1 MGNGEWGGADLPI
14 NCPHPIPIRDPNRL
28 CPDLPGFARHP
39 ASPRPHRTQPKG
51 NFEFGGRPDVLKAF
65 GDSVRG
71 YTVYLLQIQYDKS
84 PPSIGRAVAG
94 VALRH
99 VINQIDL

>member
-1 MGNGEWGGADLPI
+1 MGRGRPADQLST
-14 NCPHPIPIRDPNRL
+14 PNLHSRSKAS
-28 CPDLPGFARHP
+28 LPGFARHP